1 MKKTHKIIM
10 VVLFAVFLA
19 GMPIF
24 TLIFLSPE
32 AKPFSENENRYLKEF
47 PEYSFKNYKDESF
60 MTGFDEW
67 ISDRFF
73 GRESWISLKNSADK
87 LMGKTENNGVFVTDN
102 MMMQKWDSY
111 DETVYERNLN
121 AVNGFI
127 EKHPEI
133 PTYFML
139 VPNAQE
145 IYSENVPKYAQTG
158 DQKEFIDNF
167 YSSLTNASGT
177 IDVHSALSAN
187 KDSYI
192 YYRTD
197 HHWTSYGAYLAY
209 IAAGD
214 VLGYQG
220 IPLED
225 FSIEHASDTFK
236 GTLFS
241 KTLDTSV
248 TLDTMD
254 YYTLKGNEPAVKVSV
269 YDDFDVKNKTVIY
282 KDYDSM
288 YFRSFLD
295 VKDKYSSFLGQN
307 SPIVTVENEN
317 AKSDKSLL
325 IIEDS
330 YAHCMVPF
338 LSKEYKKVTM
348 LDLRYIQTDFQIMV
362 SLEDYDQL
370 LFLYNVI
377 TFSEDESNIVKLN
390 MCK

>member
-1 MKKTHKIIM
+1 MKKTYKVIM

-60 MTGFDEW
+60 MTGFDDW

-73 GRESWISLKNSADK
+73 GRESWISLKNSADR
-87 LMGKTENNGVFVTDN
+87 LMGKTENNGVFITHN

-145 IYSENVPKYAQTG
+145 IYSENVPKYAQIG

-167 YSSLTNASGT
+167 YSSLKNAAGT

-225 FSIEHASDTFK
+225 FSIEHASDKFK

-254 YYTLKGNEPAVKVSV
+254 YYTLKENEPAVKVSV
-269 YDDFDVKNKTVIY
+269 YNDFDTKNMTVIY

-288 YFRSFLD
+288 YFREFLD

-325 IIEDS
+325 IIKDS
-330 YAHCMVPF
+330 YAHCAVPF

>member
-1 MKKTHKIIM
+1 MKKTYKIIM
-10 VVLFAVFLA
+10 IVLFAVFMT

-32 AKPFSENENRYLKEF
+32 PKPFSENENRYLKEF

-60 MTGFDEW
+60 MKGFDDW
-67 ISDRFF
+67 LSDRFF
-73 GRESWISLKNSADK
+73 GREEWISLKNSADR
-87 LMGKTENNGVFVTDN
+87 LIGKTENNGVFITDD
-102 MMMQKWDSY
+102 MMMQKWEGC
-111 DETVYERNLN
+111 DETIYERNLN
-121 AVNGFI
+121 AVNKFI

-133 PTYFML
+133 PAYFML

-145 IYSENVPKYAQTG
+145 IYGENVPKYAQVG
-158 DQKEFIDNF
+158 NQKEFIDGF
-167 YSSLTNASGT
+167 YSSLKNTAGT
-177 IDVHSALSAN
+177 IDVHSALSDN

-214 VLGYQG
+214 ALGYQG

-225 FSIEHASDTFK
+225 FSIEHASDKFK

-248 TLDTMD
+248 TADTMD
-254 YYTLKGNEPAVKVSV
+254 YYTLKENEPTVKVSV
-269 YDDFDVKNKTVIY
+269 YSDFDTKTMSVIY

-288 YFRSFLD
+288 YFREFLD

-317 AKSDKSLL
+317 AKSDRSLL
-325 IIEDS
+325 IIKDS
-330 YAHCMVPF
+330 YAHCFVPF
-338 LSKEYKKVTM
+338 ISKEYKKVTM
-348 LDLRYIQTDFQIMV
+348 LDLRYIQTDFQIMA

>member
-1 MKKTHKIIM
+1 MKKAYKVIM

-24 TLIFLSPE
+24 TMIFLSPE
-32 AKPFSENENRYLKEF
+32 AKPFSENENRYLEKF
-47 PEYSFKNYKDESF
+47 PEYSFDNYKDESF
-60 MTGFDEW
+60 MTGFDKW

-87 LMGKTENNGVFVTDN
+87 FIGKTENHGVFVTNN
-102 MMMQKWDSY
+102 MMMQKWEGC

-133 PTYFML
+133 PTYFMF

-145 IYSENVPKYAQTG
+145 IYTDNVPKYAHVG
-158 DQKEFIDNF
+158 DQKEFIDSF
-167 YSSLTNASGT
+167 YSSLKNAAGT
-177 IDVHSALSAN
+177 IDAYSPLSAN

-209 IAAGD
+209 GAAGSS
-214 VLGYQG
+214 LGYQP

-225 FSIEHASDTFK
+225 FSIEHASNEFK

-248 TLDTMD
+248 TLDTID
-254 YYTLKGNEPAVKVSV
+254 YYTLKENEPDVKVSV
-269 YDDFDVKNKTVIY
+269 YDDYDVKNKTVIY

-307 SPIVTVENEN
+307 SPIVTVENKN

-325 IIEDS
+325 IIKDS
-330 YAHCMVPF
+330 YAHSVVPF

-348 LDLRYIQTDFQIMV
+348 LDLRYIQTDFQLMV